1 MPKKPKTRPSPPR
14 IRAVPK
20 RANPWRPRPTSIRLH
35 REMRKRLM
43 EYARKRRR
51 PLSWIIIEMIEQ
63 AFERIDGPPETGEID
78 GSESGNRSAQ
88 DSA

>member
-1 MPKKPKTRPSPPR
+1 MPRKPKVPR

-63 AFERIDGPPETGEID
+63 AFERIDGPPETGETHAADD
-78 GSESGNRSAQ
+78 GRAGSAQ